1 MKDAYKL
8 FSHSSVCRPT
18 SGDLGIVDVG
28 IWGRLV
34 APLSVKIRVKQSALE
49 TKKTYSIYSKWKQV
63 DSCRNDCLIMDQE
76 YLISFRDRFEAPQLL
91 YSSSGT
97 VTSFSSCCSHA
108 GKSETLLWD
117 IEQDH
122 LRAIF
127 VEYAV
132 PGSMIGDTEAMK
144 ASANIPGT
152 FVHLFCSK
160 SGKKLK
166 TIQLPTEKSKSLPA
180 VHGKVYRSGDPSE
193 PFASCRFCPTNPNKI
208 VYLAEYS
215 RTVGGKD
222 PSGSAIG
229 GIPERSPF
237 IFEENWGEG
246 LGGTSRPVMF
256 LLDLETEEVVSTQPI
271 LEKLVPEANHWS
283 FDDPHYTPDGKGI
296 VFVAYD
302 NDPYRLG
309 LKYCYQRV
317 ARLMY
322 WEFETSTLQC
332 LSHDNHAVRWPR
344 FSPDGSKLV
353 WFEMPAGGPHGQC
366 FAMIAQQWPPNQFK
380 SEVVVPLIAMVK
392 ERSDF
397 PGLYLCD
404 GVPERCWTAD
414 SKGVVLS
421 TIWGAEKALIHV
433 SLDSSPLER
442 IFRFPSPLADV
453 ENGGGY
459 GTVTLMDIINNVLA
473 VDVSSP
479 TVPNFLAVA
488 KISSESVTKTSW
500 LSLNLTG
507 DQQPIV
513 SYLKGLAWKV
523 LEHAAK
529 TEDTRFGVTRFES
542 ILVYPLL
549 DSSSLQFSGG
559 SRFKG
564 QEVTW
569 ESTRGLIVFPHGGPH
584 SAFTAEWLPLLASYI
599 AAGFACLLVNYRG
612 SVGYGNSSIYSLP
625 GKCGTIDVADCV
637 QATEEALCELNNPD
651 LPCVLLGGSH
661 GGFLVLHLAGRHASL
676 YRAVVA
682 RNPVTNLLSMLST
695 TDIPDWCWTEAG
707 IGLDNVL
714 ADPQHPDHLCHACA
728 FASNFC
734 PTDPEH
740 LSRLVACSPIIHI
753 SSKWSVPILMCIGAK
768 DQRVPNEQGI
778 SFMRA
783 LRAHLGEGAGETMC
797 QTLCF
802 PTEAHPIQSPAASR
816 DNFVRAV
823 EWYYQALGL
832 LKASPTTPTM
842 DDGAFSDFL
851 QNDDYDLDGPEWF
864 PAARDSVIFLIDC
877 TATMVSE
884 KLPQVPVGAAIDT
897 GLKLALLFCEKFMQK
912 KALSSPNDMV
922 GLVLMRMDTLTS
934 SEFRGVNIFQ
944 NLDVIDAPR
953 ILAIEKI
960 REMSSKQF
968 VECYGH
974 LLTGESYPI
983 HEALWACQ
991 NIFNNAKKS
1000 LGYKRIFLLTDDPDP
1015 IGSKIQ
1021 LKSQAILKAN
1031 DLQQSGVEIKLIRI
1045 QQADVDFR
1053 MDTFYKHLL
1062 PPETEIDLPIV
1073 ESSDHLD
1080 KLFNWSVLICLC
1092 ILTSMDE
1099 MLNLMEGL
1107 RESKRHRLGR
1117 LPLYLVPMTPAALIG
1132 GAIGIEPSGQAPTL
1146 AFGVALYC
1154 PIRRVPPPRQVPVYA
1169 KTNEPITVKHRFY
1182 KGSRNDQHSRGV
1194 RADIRNL
1201 VMPQD
1206 IVRGLRVGNHIVHFG
1221 KSELAGC
1228 LRQVAVV
1235 GIHIL
1240 GFKSL
1245 RKLKSW
1251 CQLKTAHFLFPEEGM
1266 AKGSTLWFT
1275 TLLSACLRK
1284 QVFAVALY
1292 MHHRGMSPRF
1302 VALVPQAER
1311 IDECGAQTAGPGFHV
1326 LYLPY
1331 REDFRRFKLPKH
1343 PPAKPEEVEA
1353 AKAMVKKMFTNY
1365 HPEAISNPSLQRH
1378 HAELEALALERAD
1391 PRVGIDHTQPDLQRI
1406 KEYAGREIGQ
1416 FANLLLQPPQEP
1428 SSSLPKVAPTVEGL
1442 SDHLDARAMD
1452 R

>member
-1 MKDAYKL
+1 MVIDRGHLRNWASRI
-8 FSHSSVCRPT
+8 FSYFSC
-18 SGDLGIVDVG
+18 LA
-28 IWGRLV
+28 
-34 APLSVKIRVKQSALE
+34 APLSVKIRVKQSALGTE
-49 TKKTYSIYSKWKQV
+49 KTYSICSKWKQV

-108 GKSETLLWD
+108 GKSGTLLWD

-127 VEYAV
+127 VEYAI

-144 ASANIPGT
+144 ASATIPGT
-152 FVHLFCSK
+152 FVHLFCLK

-180 VHGKVYRSGDPSE
+180 VHGKVCRSGDPSE

-208 VYLAEYS
+208 VYLAECS

-222 PSGSAIG
+222 SSESATR

-237 IFEENWGEG
+237 ILEENWGEG
-246 LGGTSRPVMF
+246 LSDTSRPVMF

-271 LEKLVPEANHWS
+271 LEKLVSEASHWS

-309 LKYCYQRV
+309 LKYCYHRV
-317 ARLMY
+317 ARLMH
-322 WEFETSTLQC
+322 WEFETSTLRC

-397 PGLYLCD
+397 PGLYLSD

-414 SKGVVLS
+414 NKGVVLS

-442 IFRFPSPLADV
+442 ISRFPSPLADV

-459 GTVTLMDIINNVLA
+459 GTVTLMDIINNVLV

-488 KISSESVTKTSW
+488 KISGESVTKTSW

-507 DQQPIV
+507 DEQPIV
-513 SYLKGLAWKV
+513 PYLKGLAWKV

-559 SRFKG
+559 SHFKS

-714 ADPQHPDHLCHACA
+714 ADPQHPDHLCHACT

-740 LSRLVACSPIIHI
+740 LTRLAACSPIIYV

-768 DQRVPNEQGI
+768 DQRVPNEQ
-778 SFMRA
+778 
-783 LRAHLGEGAGETMC
+783 
-797 QTLCF
+797 
-802 PTEAHPIQSPAASR
+802 
-816 DNFVRAV
+816 
-823 EWYYQALGL
+823 
-832 LKASPTTPTM
+832 
-842 DDGAFSDFL
+842 
-851 QNDDYDLDGPEWF
+851 F

-884 KLPQVPVGAAIDT
+884 KLPQVPVGAATDT

-912 KALSSPNDMV
+912 KALSSPDDMV
-922 GLVLMRMDTLTS
+922 GLVLMRM
-934 SEFRGVNIFQ
+934 

-968 VECYGH
+968 VECYGR

-1015 IGSKIQ
+1015 IGSKTQ
-1021 LKSQAILKAN
+1021 LKSQAIFKAN
-1031 DLQQSGVEIKLIRI
+1031 DLQQSGIEIKLIRI

-1080 KLFNWSVLICLC
+1080 KLFNWSVLICPC
-1092 ILTSMDE
+1092 ILTSMNE
-1099 MLNLMEGL
+1099 MLNLIDHSSPLDCREGL

-1146 AFGVALYC
+1146 AFGVAPYC
-1154 PIRRVPPPRQVPVYA
+1154 PVRCVPPPGQVRVYA
-1169 KTNEPITVKHRFY
+1169 KTNEPITVKRRFY
-1182 KGSRNDQHSRGV
+1182 KGWRNDQHSRGV
-1194 RADIRNL
+1194 KADIRNL

-1206 IVRGLRVGNHIVHFG
+1206 IVRGLRVGNRIVHFG

-1228 LRQVAVV
+1228 LRQVAAV

-1251 CQLKTAHFLFPEEGM
+1251 CQLKTAQFLFPEEGM

-1292 MHHRGMSPRF
+1292 MRHRGMSPHF
-1302 VALVPQAER
+1302 VALVPQAEKMN
-1311 IDECGAQTAGPGFHV
+1311 ECGAQTAGPGFHV

-1343 PPAKPEEVEA
+1343 PPAIPEEVEA

-1378 HAELEALALERAD
+1378 HAELEALALERTD
-1391 PRVGIDHTQPDLQRI
+1391 PCVGIDHTRT
-1406 KEYAGREIGQ
+1406 
-1416 FANLLLQPPQEP
+1416 PP
-1428 SSSLPKVAPTVEGL
+1428 S
-1442 SDHLDARAMD
+1442 RAIAS
-1452 R
+1452 